1 MANFLSRLLA
11 GTPGG
16 IEQVSKF
23 QPNQLEALN
32 QLLGMGQQNLQNPL
46 AGFEPLKQ
54 QAISQFN
61 QQTVPGLAER
71 FSSLGSSSL
80 GSPQF
85 ASQLG
90 QAGAGLSE
98 NLAAMGAQFG
108 QQNIQNALQQL
119 QMGLTPQFETSYRQ
133 SSPGLLQTGAQNAA
147 QYLPLA
153 LGSFGGGGSWLE
165 NFSKLLS
172 GSMGGV
178 R

>member
-1 MANFLSRLLA
+1 MAITLL
-11 GTPGG
+11 PGDDR
-16 IEQVSKF
+16 VS
-23 QPNQLEALN
+23 
-32 QLLGMGQQNLQNPL
+32 M
-46 AGFEPLKQ
+46 
-54 QAISQFN
+54 
-61 QQTVPGLAER
+61 V
-71 FSSLGSSSL
+71 
-80 GSPQF
+80 
-85 ASQLG
+85 
-90 QAGAGLSE
+90 GAGLGSGLGQGLE
-98 NLAAMGAQFG
+98 KLAAMGAQFG